1 VASGFHA
8 LWNKGREH
16 THLRFVDPAN
26 LQLSLARL
34 ALVWG
39 VVTVIASG
47 LSVFGVDA
55 KEEMR

>member
-1 VASGFHA
+1 
-8 LWNKGREH
+8 LWNKGREQ
-16 THLRFVDPAN
+16 THLRFVDKDN
-26 LQLSLARL
+26 IDLSLARL

-47 LSVFGVDA
+47 LAVFGVDA